1 MPYIDSCLKSLYN
14 GHLCTTATF
23 FSTQGVNVWIFCPP
37 GQKKVAVVLRE
48 VAVSGGS
55 TVVFFFN
62 VKILSAR
69 VFCNY
74 R

>member
-1 MPYIDSCLKSLYN
+1 MDFLSA
-14 GHLCTTATF
+14 G
-23 FSTQGVNVWIFCPP
+23 TQE
-37 GQKKVAVVLRE
+37 VAVELRE

-55 TVVFFFN
+55 TVVFFVN
-62 VKILSAR
+62 VKFLSAC

>member
-1 MPYIDSCLKSLYN
+1 MDFLSA
-14 GHLCTTATF
+14 GT
-23 FSTQGVNVWIFCPP
+23 
-37 GQKKVAVVLRE
+37 KKVAVVLRE

-62 VKILSAR
+62 VKFLSAC